1 MDWLRPA
8 DRSGRL
14 STGPGR
20 AGAILN
26 TRDIEG
32 QRLLQSC
39 IEDREFDPDED
50 PAPYLPD
57 FQIFAETVL
66 GWSFS
71 PKGYAGTDEEP
82 IPTDLEVVLPDYG
95 DTLRPD
101 FAVRELE
108 PQEGDPPWQLL
119 VRVSRRAKT
128 SIARY
133 EGMGAWKPRRMAGWN
148 DCFAILKCPRV
159 CSSMVALYVSSPRHE
174 AKVLVGW
181 T

>member
-1 MDWLRPA
+1 MARLDPKVKTHLEWIGFVQPTGLVVSAPA
-8 DRSGRL
+8 L
-14 STGPGR
+14 VR

-108 PQEGDPPWQLL
+108 PQEGDPAWQLL
-119 VRVSRRAKT
+119 VRVLAPGEDIRSRGTREWALG
-128 SIARY
+128 SF
-133 EGMGAWKPRRMAGWN
+133 GAWPAGTT
-148 DCFAILKCPRV
+148 A
-159 CSSMVALYVSSPRHE
+159 SPY
-174 AKVLVGW
+174 
-181 T
+181 